1 VVAEPNISL
10 ETITPVIAREMLKL
24 NTNNRR
30 VDPEEVNYLSGA
42 MSRQEW
48 VVNGETISF
57 DTDEILVDGQHRL
70 HAVVASG
77 VSIETLVIRNLPTSA
92 RDVVGQERV
101 RKLSEQLAVEGFER
115 SVYLASAV
123 NNLHRFTGEE
133 IRKGRG
139 IRPST
144 NQALERLG
152 RSPELQESVA
162 LVSVIPR
169 EIGFG
174 PVGVLATMHFLFRQV
189 DPEPTDQFF
198 TGLIDGEELAR
209 GDPVLLLRNRFLQEG
224 MKARRDR
231 LKPHNVAHL
240 MIVAFNHRRAGNRL
254 EKLRA
259 RWNDPFPEIL
269 PPGVIDRQ
277 RRTDHFRHQ
286 GTEAEARE
294 THEDRMRAVFAESP
308 GPIGPSDLAAKLDP
322 PVPIATVNSW
332 LWREAN
338 AGQIQK
344 VGRGLYAPEGID
356 AKAPETIRERVRR
369 VVARLRRPV
378 RASDVLAELDPPI
391 PLQAVQASLAEAAQ
405 KGLILRVSRGLY
417 AAQGDA
423 ADAISSAASSGHDA
437 RAC

>member
-1 VVAEPNISL
+1 VVAEPDISL

-30 VDPEEVNYLSGA
+30 LDPEEVLYLSGA
-42 MSRQEW
+42 MSRREW

-77 VSIETLVIRNLPTSA
+77 VSIETLVIRDLPTSA

-139 IRPST
+139 IRPSA
-144 NQALERLG
+144 NQALERL
-152 RSPELQESVA
+152 RQSPELQESVA

-198 TGLIDGEELAR
+198 TSLIDGEGLAV
-209 GDPVLLLRNRFLQEG
+209 GDPILLLRNRFIQEG

-231 LKPHNVAHL
+231 KLKPHNVAHL

-254 EKLRA
+254 EVLRA
-259 RWNDPFPEIL
+259 RWNDPFPEIV
-269 PPGVIDRQ
+269 PPGVIERQ
-277 RRTDHFRHQ
+277 RGTDHFRHQ
-286 GTEAEARE
+286 GSEAEARE

-308 GPIGPSDLAAKLDP
+308 GPIGPSDLAARLDP

-344 VGRGLYAPEGID
+344 VGRGLYAPEGVD
-356 AKAPETIRERVRR
+356 AKAPETIRGRVQR
-369 VVARLRRPV
+369 VVARSLGPV
-378 RASDVLAELDPPI
+378 RPSDVLAELDPPV
-391 PLQAVQASLAEAAQ
+391 PLKAVQSSLAEAAQ
-405 KGLILRVSRGLY
+405 KGLILRLSRGLY

-423 ADAISSAASSGHDA
+423 